1 MKFYRCYEL
10 ATNKPE
16 WSRIKPP
23 GIVQAVFI
31 APGVR
36 PRLPGVYRL
45 AFGPACQE
53 STVYRLNRVESNRAR
68 LDCLPYHPTFFV
80 LSLILGQMR
89 FSSMTK

>member
-53 STVYRLNRVESNRAR
+53 STAWRSAPNISFYVSTVE
-68 LDCLPYHPTFFV
+68 
-80 LSLILGQMR
+80 
-89 FSSMTK
+89 KE